1 MKIEIIK
8 EYSNVIEGYVFRIY
22 VNGEYRCKESTESKA
37 RELVEKM
44 AYKWKE
50 IEEHKVIYSGEF

>member
-8 EYSNVIEGYVFRIY
+8 GYSKVTKDYVFRIY
-22 VNGEYRCKESTESKA
+22 RNGEHMDTESTEAEA
-37 RELVEKM
+37 RETVEKM

-50 IEEHKVIYSGEF
+50 VEEDKLIYSGEF